1 MKLDR
6 NVNRDGSG
14 KYALIKLREV
24 AKFKENPDWAREA
37 EEIKEALIL
46 LDRRGIIHWG
56 NEGIGENFFVMK
68 YKDRFTAQ
76 GLTGYADSVFQHIR
90 TSNMSAA
97 ELISLKEYA
106 DQIYQEAESARRLGD
121 RIPD

>member
-24 AKFKENPDWAREA
+24 AKFKANPDWAREA
-37 EEIKEALIL
+37 EEIKEALSL

-76 GLTGYADSVFQHIR
+76 GLGGYSDSVFQYIR